1 MEKPILTC
9 ALCGKTYLGRIRT
22 RHLQE
27 SHQISVA
34 EYEAMGYD
42 AGNKGPA
49 IGPRH
54 PKWKDGKFVRKP
66 KPGATDSNTISCAL
80 CGLVCSMQVSG
91 SHLRAVHN
99 MTTKEYR
106 ALGHETLSAARL
118 EQLKQSPVGSG
129 THNGVRGKYGPE
141 HWNWQG
147 GHTNG
152 QGYKIV
158 YNKGKR
164 VVEHRV
170 IAEQMIGRPLLST
183 EVVHHIDGNRAN
195 NDPRNLQVMTKE
207 EHDNTTKSSVRMT
220 HGIDMDCIRAAHA
233 LYGLGWNK
241 ATIAR
246 ALRTEPNVIATWL
259 KD

>member
-1 MEKPILTC
+1 MTKPILTC
-9 ALCGKTYLGRIRT
+9 ALCGKSYIGRIRT

-34 EYEAMGYD
+34 EYEAMGHD

-54 PKWKDGKFVRKP
+54 PKWKSGKFVIKP
-66 KPGATDSNTISCAL
+66 KPEPTDTNTITCAL
-80 CGLVCSMQVSG
+80 CGLVCSMQVSA
-91 SHLRAVHN
+91 SHLRAAHQ

-106 ALGHETLSAARL
+106 ALGHETLSADRI
-118 EQLKQSPVGSG
+118 EQLRNTPVGNG
-129 THNGVRGKYGPE
+129 EAKGVRGMYGAD

-170 IAEQMIGRPLLST
+170 VAEQMIGRPLLST

-195 NDPRNLQVMTKE
+195 NDPSNLQVMTKE
-207 EHDNTTKSSVRMT
+207 EHDNTTKSSVRKS
-220 HGIDMDCIRAAHA
+220 HGIDPDCIRAAHA
-233 LYGLGWNK
+233 LYSLGWNK
-241 ATIAR
+241 AAIAR
-246 ALRTEPNVIATWL
+246 ALRTEPGAVAIWL
-259 KD
+259 ES

>member
-1 MEKPILTC
+1 MDKPILTC
-9 ALCGKTYLGRIRT
+9 ALCGRTYVGRIRT

-27 SHQISVA
+27 THQISVA
-34 EYEAMGYD
+34 EYEAMGHD

-66 KPGATDSNTISCAL
+66 PQEPTDTNTIACAL
-80 CGLVCSMQVSG
+80 CGLVCSMQVSA
-91 SHLRAVHN
+91 SHLRAAHQ

-106 ALGHETLSAARL
+106 ALGHETLSADRL
-118 EQLKQSPVGSG
+118 EQLRQSPVGSG
-129 THNGVRGKYGPE
+129 THTGVRGMYGAD

-158 YNKGKR
+158 YDKGKR

-170 IAEQMIGRPLLST
+170 VAEQMIGRPLLSS
-183 EVVHHIDGNRAN
+183 EIVHHIDGNRAN
-195 NDPRNLQVMTKE
+195 NDPSNLQIMTKQ
-207 EHDNTTKSSVRMT
+207 EHDNTPREGVRKRWET
-220 HGIDMDCIRAAHA
+220 GPDCERAAHA
-233 LYGLGWNK
+233 LYGLGWKK
-241 ATIAR
+241 AAIAR
-246 ALRTEPNVIATWL
+246 ALRLDPLVIAAWL
-259 KD
+259 NK